1 MRRLVLPQFG
11 GSGLVRLLGKSH
23 GRANTISL
31 TLREWPASGESL
43 IVPGVPLNADTL
55 ERRRVD
61 VRGVADLAHASRL
74 PSLCR
79 ATSAAIL
86 ARVGQLMQSLVE
98 LRAAATPIPLVHDMH
113 ASICS
118 RRARYPAA
126 SDNSRSHRASFLTTA
141 RCHANSLGSERI

>member
-11 GSGLVRLLGKSH
+11 GSGLVRLLGKGH
-23 GRANTISL
+23 GRANTVAL
-31 TLREWPASGESL
+31 TLREWRRAPAIS
-43 IVPGVPLNADTL
+43 VAGVPLNAEVL
-55 ERRRVD
+55 GRQRVD
-61 VRGVADLAHASRL
+61 VRGVAELAHASRL
-74 PSLCR
+74 LSLCR

-98 LRAAATPIPLVHDMH
+98 LRAAAMPIPLVHDMH
-113 ASICS
+113 VSMCS

-126 SDNSRSHRASFLTTA
+126 SDNSRSHRASFFTTA